1 MHIKVARVDMLTFSL
16 YKLVS
21 THLPN
26 NFQKPL
32 DNCRKPCI
40 MGSMMKNK
48 PTTQELVNLV
58 EFLSHRID
66 MLDKTQDL
74 MIKSHMMLSNREK
87 EVIAFCD
94 KNRNYQVYY

>member
-1 MHIKVARVDMLTFSL
+1 MLDIVAL
-16 YKLVS
+16 LVY
-21 THLPN
+21 N
-26 NFQKPL
+26 GFY
-32 DNCRKPCI
+32 DE
-40 MGSMMKNK
+40 NK

-94 KNRNYQVYY
+94 KNRNYTESL

>member
-1 MHIKVARVDMLTFSL
+1 
-16 YKLVS
+16 
-21 THLPN
+21 
-26 NFQKPL
+26 
-32 DNCRKPCI
+32 
-40 MGSMMKNK
+40 MKNE

-87 EVIAFCD
+87 EVIDFCE
-94 KNRNYQVYY
+94 KNRNYA

>member
-1 MHIKVARVDMLTFSL
+1 MSASKSLINQTLT
-16 YKLVS
+16 
-21 THLPN
+21 
-26 NFQKPL
+26 KPL
-32 DNCRKPCI
+32 AILAETCI
-40 MGSMMKNK
+40 MSPMMKNE
-48 PTTQELVNLV
+48 PTFQELVNLV

-94 KNRNYQVYY
+94 KNRDYA